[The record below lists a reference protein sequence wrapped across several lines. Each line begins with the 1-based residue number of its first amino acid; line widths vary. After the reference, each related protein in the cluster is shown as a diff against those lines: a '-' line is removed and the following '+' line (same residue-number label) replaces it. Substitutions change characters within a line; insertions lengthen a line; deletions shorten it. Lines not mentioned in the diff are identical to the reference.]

1 MYDELRDLAK
11 KAEEADYVE
20 DPYEDNDRELKQ
32 GRFLGMTSA
41 QRFVVSLMLLASVVV
56 IGAMCLIVT
65 EKMAI
70 F

>member
-11 KAEEADYVE
+11 KAEESGQGE
-20 DPYEDNDRELKQ
+20 DQYDEYDRELKQ

-56 IGAMCLIVT
+56 IGALCLIITGKITV
-65 EKMAI
+65 